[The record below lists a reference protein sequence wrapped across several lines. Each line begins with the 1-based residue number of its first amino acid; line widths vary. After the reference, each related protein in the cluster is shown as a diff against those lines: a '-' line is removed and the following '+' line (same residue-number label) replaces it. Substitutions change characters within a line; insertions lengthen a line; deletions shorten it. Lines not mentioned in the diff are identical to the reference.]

1 MTEHTPGPWLLGSEQ
16 SRDEYA
22 LCVNRKTISGRID
35 SVARACSMDSPEE
48 AEANARLIAAAPNLL
63 IALEKLVAADNC
75 NYEAQ
80 TMRNSGYFDLARTAI
95 AKAQL

>member
-1 MTEHTPGPWLLGSEQ
+1 MTEHTPGPWRFKQQAWNHWTIHDS
-16 SRDEYA
+16 D
-22 LCVNRKTISGRID
+22 VKTIASCI
-35 SVARACSMDSPEE
+35 SLTEPYMPSPNELI
-48 AEANARLIAAAPNLL
+48 ANVRLIAAAPNLL

-95 AKAQL
+95 AKARL